1 MYRRDEVQKKREA
14 RRKLG
19 EDMRAI
25 NELAAKENRDLTPEE
40 NERFDKM
47 HDDGLKLLREIER
60 MEKVSGMADTGAS
73 NRNVVVDPEA
83 DPAAPA
89 DAPEAPADEEMRSA
103 GKGPRDTKEYVAM
116 FRAYLSASDRHQA
129 DAILAR
135 AHAFR
140 AEHRDLQVD
149 SDTQAGYLVPPE
161 QFVMELLKNLDNE
174 QIVRGFARTF
184 QVRQAKSL
192 GVVKRTAAASTWTRG
207 TEIQT
212 PTKDSALA
220 YGKRELYPHDAAG
233 EIVVSRNFLRQALIP
248 GEQIVREELARG
260 GGELLEQEYMTGSGA
275 AGQGLG
281 VFTASADGISTSR
294 DVATDNTATAVTV
307 GGLRAAKY
315 AIKAAYWP
323 RLRWVGSRTFHKQL
337 YGMSDGIGR
346 PLFVESLRVG
356 EPDLC
361 MGFPVHI
368 SEFAPSTFTTGQ
380 YVAILGDWSF
390 YWIADAL
397 DIELQR
403 LDELYAR
410 THQVGFIARLK
421 SDSMP
426 VLEECWSRVKLG

>member
-1 MYRRDEVQKKREA
+1 MYTRTEIQKKREE

-19 EDMRAI
+19 EQMRELNA
-25 NELAAKENRDLTPEE
+25 LAAKESRELTPEE
-40 NERFDKM
+40 NEKFDKM
-47 HDDGLKLLREIER
+47 HADGLRMAKEIER
-60 MEKVSGMADTGAS
+60 METLAGYADDPS
-73 NRNVVVDPEA
+73 QRQVVIDPNA
-83 DPAAPA
+83 DPSARAEEPETPA
-89 DAPEAPADEEMRSA
+89 GDPDMRNA
-103 GKGPRDTKEYVAM
+103 GQGPRDSKEYVQM
-116 FRAYLSASDRHQA
+116 FRSFLSAPDRHAA

-140 AEHRDLQVD
+140 VEHRDLQVD
-149 SDTQAGYLVPPE
+149 NDTQAGFLVPPE
-161 QFVMELLKNLDNE
+161 QFVMELLKDLDNE
-174 QIVRGFARTF
+174 QIIRGFARSF

-192 GVVKRTAAASTWTRG
+192 GVVKRTTKASTWARG
-207 TEIQT
+207 TEIQA
-212 PTKDSALA
+212 PTKDTALA
-220 YGKRELYPHDAAG
+220 YGKRELFPHDAAG
-233 EIVVSRNFLRQALIP
+233 EIVVSRNFLRQGMVP
-248 GEQIVREELARG
+248 GEQIVREELVRG
-260 GGELLEQEYMTGSGA
+260 GGELLEQEYMTGSGT
-275 AGQGLG
+275 GGEGLG

-294 DVATDNTATAVTV
+294 DVSTGNTATAIGVQ
-307 GGLRAAKY
+307 GLREAKY

-323 RLRWVGSRTFHKQL
+323 FLRWIGSRTFHKQL
-337 YGMSDGIGR
+337 YGLADGQGR

-380 YVAILGDWSF
+380 YVAILGDWRY

-397 DIELQR
+397 DIEIQR

-421 SDSMP
+421 TDSMP